1 MTKILEGIRVIELGT
16 MITAPLAGMM
26 LADLGAD
33 VIKIE
38 RPDGGDPFRSFRG
51 GLYSPHFVAFNRNKR
66 SITLDLQTADG
77 KATLRRLLSGADVL
91 LENFRQGVMDR
102 LGFDADEMRRSFPKL
117 VWCSI
122 TGFGAGGPYA
132 DRPAYDAVAGAL
144 SGLASIIV
152 DPEMPQASGPTISDN
167 VTGMYAAYG
176 ILGALYERDR
186 IGQARRVEVN
196 MLEAAMSF
204 IPDTFS
210 SYTRLG
216 IESGPLT
223 RVANSQSYAFRCK
236 DGLLLAIHL
245 SSPDKFWKKLTEVIE
260 RPDLAQDEQFSRR
273 DGRVRNY
280 LVLQEE
286 LAAAFAGKERACWEE
301 LLQRADVPFAPIQ
314 TVSKVMRD
322 PQVEYLQTF
331 YDLSHPIEG
340 PVTGIRS
347 PLYFDGSR
355 SVEMRPPPTLGEH
368 NEDLDS
374 AISEALSP
382 RSLTR

>member
-26 LADLGAD
+26 LADVGAD
-33 VIKIE
+33 VIKVE

-66 SITLDLQTADG
+66 SITLDLQTDDG
-77 KATLRRLLSGADVL
+77 KTALRELLSGADVL

-102 LGFDADEMRRSFPKL
+102 LGFDAAEMRRSFPRL

-122 TGFGAGGPYA
+122 TGFGKDGPYA

-144 SGLASIIV
+144 SGLASIMV
-152 DPEMPQASGPTISDN
+152 DPDTPQASGPTISDN

-176 ILGALYERDR
+176 ILAALYERER
-186 IGQARRVEVN
+186 TGKGRRVEVN

-210 SYTRLG
+210 NYTRLG

-223 RVANSQSYAFRCK
+223 RVASSQSYAFRCK
-236 DGLLLAIHL
+236 DGALLAIHL

-260 RPDLAQDEQFSRR
+260 RPDLAEDERFSKR
-273 DGRVRNY
+273 DARVRNY
-280 LVLQEE
+280 LDLQHE
-286 LAAAFAGKERACWEE
+286 LAAAFAGKDRAHWEE
-301 LLQRADVPFAPIQ
+301 LLQRADVPFAPVQ
-314 TVSKVMRD
+314 TISEVMHD
-322 PQVEYLQTF
+322 PQVKHLQTF
-331 YDLSHPIEG
+331 YESSHPIEG
-340 PVTGIRS
+340 SVIGINS

-355 SVEMRPPPTLGEH
+355 RVDMRPPPILGEH
-368 NEDLDS
+368 NEDPEFTTLQ
-374 AISEALSP
+374 AKRA
-382 RSLTR
+382 